1 MPMLYR
7 YCGCFISIA
16 RPGELDGQSERRRDG
31 NRVRNEEVTFRARAR
46 APPPP

>member
-1 MPMLYR
+1 MLYR

-16 RPGELDGQSERRRDG
+16 RPGELDAQSKRRRWKP
-31 NRVRNEEVTFRARAR
+31 RVRNEEVTFRVRAR